1 MRNRRG
7 FDERMAM
14 FAAVDLGSNSFRLHI
29 AHHDGETIRVL
40 KSARDPIRLAGGLDG
55 NGNLTD
61 SAVQVAINCLA
72 HFKNVLDAFPLSA
85 VRVVATNTIRIAKNA
100 DTFVP
105 AAERAI
111 GYPIEIISGEEEGRL
126 IYMGVANTVS
136 SPVERRL
143 VVDIGGGS
151 TELILG
157 LGQTIENVDSFTIGT
172 VPVSQQFFVEGKIDA
187 ASFDAAIL
195 SARSLFEDAAPGYRS
210 DLWTIAYGSS
220 GTMRAIAEAIA
231 KNEIGD
237 GTLCRASAE
246 ALRDRLIEFGQ
257 INKIVL
263 IGMKPD
269 RAAVIVGGLSI
280 LLGLMQEL
288 EINQMIAIEAGLRMG
303 VLWDLHLRATK
314 RDRREQSVRD
324 CMQRFHADTLRA
336 NRVADYATRLLGFLK
351 PGDETIVRYVYW
363 SGLLHEIGLAVSHS
377 GYHKHAAY
385 LIENADLPGF
395 TTREQRLMAT
405 LVLAQKGN
413 LRKIIDSLAN
423 SDMTRAV
430 LALRLAVLFSHAR
443 LTLDSDQVRLK
454 MKNRIELELR
464 SAWVAAHPTVGYWLQ
479 RESECW
485 QEVGLDFVVKV
496 T

>member
-1 MRNRRG
+1 
-7 FDERMAM
+7 M

-40 KSARDPIRLAGGLDG
+40 KSARDPIRLAAGLDAKG
-55 NGNLTD
+55 DLGDAAIRVALD
-61 SAVQVAINCLA
+61 SLA
-72 HFKNVLDAFPLSA
+72 RFKDILDAYPLNA
-85 VRVVATNTIRIAKNA
+85 VRVVATNTIRIARNA
-100 DTFVP
+100 STFLP
-105 AAERAI
+105 AAEQAI

-126 IYMGVANTVS
+126 IYMGVANTVAI
-136 SPVERRL
+136 PAERRL
-143 VVDIGGGS
+143 VIDIGGGS

-157 LGQTIENVDSFTIGT
+157 VGQTIENVDSFTIGT
-172 VPVSQQFFVEGKIDA
+172 VPVSQKFFQDGRIDA

-195 SARSLFEDAAPGYRS
+195 SARSLLEDAAPGYRG
-210 DLWTIAYGSS
+210 DLWTVAYGSS

-231 KNEIGD
+231 KNGIGD
-237 GTLCRASAE
+237 GTLSRSSAE

-257 INKIVL
+257 IGKIVL
-263 IGMKPD
+263 IGMKVD

-288 EINQMIAIEAGLRMG
+288 DIRQMIAIEAGLRMG
-303 VLWDLHLRATK
+303 VLWDLQLRATK

-324 CMQRFHADTLRA
+324 CMQRFHADTQRA
-336 NRVADYATRLLGFLK
+336 NCVADYATRLLGFLK
-351 PGDETIVRYVYW
+351 PANETIVRYVYW

-413 LRKIIDSLAN
+413 LKKIVDSLDN
-423 SDMTRAV
+423 PDMMRAV

-443 LTLDSDQVRLK
+443 LIFDSEQVRLR
-454 MKNRIELELR
+454 MKSRIELELR
-464 SAWVAAHPTVGYWLQ
+464 SAWVAAHPTVGYWIQ
-479 RESECW
+479 KESECW
-485 QEVGLDFVVKV
+485 QEVGLDFVVKI